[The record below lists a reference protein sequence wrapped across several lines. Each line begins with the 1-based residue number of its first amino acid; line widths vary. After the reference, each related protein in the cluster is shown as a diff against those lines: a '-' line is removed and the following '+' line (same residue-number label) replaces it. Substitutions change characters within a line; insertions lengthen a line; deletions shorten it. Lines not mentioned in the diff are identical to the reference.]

1 MMHVRAAGLCAWL
14 AMLWL
19 TAAAALSEP
28 RFVELAIRGGALP
41 KHQQVVKV
49 RQGDEVTLR
58 WTSDVPLSIH
68 VHGYD
73 IEEKLSP
80 HAPAAMRFTA
90 RATGRFPIEL
100 HQERGGR
107 ERTIG
112 YLEVHPR

>member
-1 MMHVRAAGLCAWL
+1 M
-14 AMLWL
+14 
-19 TAAAALSEP
+19 SEP
-28 RFVELAIRGGALP
+28 RVVELAIRGGALP

-58 WTSDVPLSIH
+58 WTSDVPLS
-68 VHGYD
+68 
-73 IEEKLSP
+73 
-80 HAPAAMRFTA
+80 M

-100 HQERGGR
+100 HQKRGGR